1 MGISSHQRQHRT
13 MFQEFLVSNYTSRE
27 GNFKTKQAGE
37 GNEDHGFG
45 TGKEKQGAF
54 CNHQR

>member
-1 MGISSHQRQHRT
+1 